1 MQIIDAQ
8 IHLWAS
14 GLPSY
19 PSHWQVTHFTAE
31 EAIVLM
37 DEGGVDA
44 AVIHPPDWDPGATEL
59 AFTAVRDYPGQ
70 FAIMAIGT
78 VALSA
83 SAQSQ
88 STVPSASH
96 RRAGSCRNE

>member
-1 MQIIDAQ
+1 MQIVDAQ
-8 IHLWAS
+8 IHLWAA

-44 AVIHPPDWDPGATEL
+44 AVIHPPEWDPGS
-59 AFTAVRDYPGQ
+59 TALGPVDKPDPDTTASEQDKAQEAACG
-70 FAIMAIGT
+70 FVVSGGDAALLLEMADE
-78 VALSA
+78 ALDA
-83 SAQSQ
+83 
-88 STVPSASH
+88 
-96 RRAGSCRNE
+96 